1 MHGVGTLFERTGLD
15 LVGVVRL
22 VAVGVFGVAGM
33 SALLASTGAAAVLM
47 AIVGL
52 PFLALAVVADA
63 GYAALGVP
71 YDLALG
77 GQRFAHAYV
86 PFARRRASTEE
97 AT

>member
-1 MHGVGTLFERTGLD
+1 MGADLFESYSGSIIAAMTLG
-15 LVGVVRL
+15 
-22 VAVGVFGVAGM
+22 AVMVEGN
-33 SALLASTGAAAVLM
+33 LAF
-47 AIVGL
+47 VGL

-77 GQRFAHAYV
+77 GQRFAHAYI